1 MSRFWWIIAAVMG
14 IGLIALLF
22 SGNSGQTF
30 GLPSDSVGRGLYVGI
45 LGAVIGAGILGSG
58 IPIGTVARSLA
69 IWLIIIMAL
78 IGGYQFRYELQD
90 IGSRLTAGLIP
101 GSPISLTASDG
112 RKSVILEK
120 QGNGHFE
127 ARAEVNGRPVRF
139 IVDTGATTSVLS
151 SADAAAAGYDISAL
165 AFDIPISTAN
175 GAARAARVTADELR
189 VGEIFRN
196 RQMMLVASPGQLQQ
210 SLLGM
215 SFMSSL
221 SGYDVRGDRMV
232 LID

>member
-1 MSRFWWIIAAVMG
+1 MSRFWWIVAAVMG
-14 IGLIALLF
+14 GGLLVLLIGDD
-22 SGNSGQTF
+22 SGRIL
-30 GLPSDSVGRGLYVGI
+30 GLSSDGVARGLYLAI
-45 LGAVIGAGILGSG
+45 LGAVIASGILGSG
-58 IPIGTVARSLA
+58 LPIGTVGRSLA
-69 IWLIIIMAL
+69 IWLVIIVAL
-78 IGGYQFRYELQD
+78 IAGYQFRYELQD

-127 ARAEVNGRPVRF
+127 ARAEVNGKPVRF

-151 SADAAAAGYDISAL
+151 SADAAAAGYDVSAL

-189 VGEIFRN
+189 VGDIFRN
-196 RQMMLVASPGQLQQ
+196 RQVLLVASPGQLEQ